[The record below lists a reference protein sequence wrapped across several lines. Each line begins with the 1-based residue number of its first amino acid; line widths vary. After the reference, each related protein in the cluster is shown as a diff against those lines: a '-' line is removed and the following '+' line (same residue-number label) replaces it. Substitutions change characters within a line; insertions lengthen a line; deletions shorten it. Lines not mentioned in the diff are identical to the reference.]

1 MTRCR
6 CICFSLI
13 TRSFS
18 EPQTILAIKAIE
30 VMCFVAFIIFKISFN
45 NEDIVV
51 SYNVPFLPTLNSQ
64 TVKLFFSQDC
74 QQLDTKM
81 AANLALILGHPIRR
95 DLEILLVAWTFHGR
109 LVVHLLFRL
118 EGLYYIVIALSF
130 CCCCRNPGCCSVI
143 VEKDDRSSGGKLI
156 KKKGRRGR
164 KGARIPFLES
174 EWRRRN
180 LSPSFSL
187 LPGCARR
194 FRALV
199 PTN

>member
-1 MTRCR
+1 M
-6 CICFSLI
+6 
-13 TRSFS
+13 
-18 EPQTILAIKAIE
+18 
-30 VMCFVAFIIFKISFN
+30 
-45 NEDIVV
+45 
-51 SYNVPFLPTLNSQ
+51 
-64 TVKLFFSQDC
+64 
-74 QQLDTKM
+74 
-81 AANLALILGHPIRR
+81 
-95 DLEILLVAWTFHGR
+95 FHGR

-187 LPGCARR
+187 LPSCARR

-199 PTN
+199 PTNWYLARLSIVRFPARLRGNFVFIRSLTPSNTGNRKRQIPTASIRTRS